1 MERHSKDKHMARYDV
16 IRTKD
21 NKNNKK
27 AFSMM
32 QYCIIKSY
40 AYDVTSDVIGMMS

>member
-1 MERHSKDKHMARYDV
+1 MVRYNA

-32 QYCIIKSY
+32 RYRIIESY

>member
-1 MERHSKDKHMARYDV
+1 MERHNKDKHMVRYDV
-16 IRTKD
+16 IQTKH

-32 QYCIIKSY
+32 RYRIIEGY